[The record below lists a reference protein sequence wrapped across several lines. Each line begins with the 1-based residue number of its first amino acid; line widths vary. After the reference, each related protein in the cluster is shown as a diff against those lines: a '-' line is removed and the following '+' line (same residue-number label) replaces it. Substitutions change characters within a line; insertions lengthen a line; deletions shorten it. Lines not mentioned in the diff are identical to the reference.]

1 MPDEVLTRVAD
12 RVATL
17 TINRPEQRNA
27 LSPSALEALRGEFVR
42 LGADPEVR
50 AIVLCG
56 SGDRA
61 FCSGADMGGGSS
73 GVFNDPH
80 SYEAYVGR
88 RGFPDLFEAMHD
100 CPRPIVAAVRGYC
113 LAGGLGVALACDLI
127 VCGEG
132 ARFGTPEVQRGLF
145 PMMIFAEI
153 VRNLGLKQAM
163 ELVLM
168 GELLDGPR
176 AREFGFVNRC
186 VPDDD
191 LDRAVAEISTRLASF
206 SPAVLGLGKR
216 ACYTAADMGFR
227 QALEFLRSQLS
238 INLLTED
245 SREGLEAF
253 RDKRDPHFRG
263 R

>member
-1 MPDEVLTRVAD
+1 MPDEVVSQVAD
-12 RVATL
+12 RIATL

-27 LSPSALEALRGEFVR
+27 LSPATLETLRAEFVR
-42 LGADPEVR
+42 LGSDAEVR
-50 AIVLCG
+50 VIVLTG
-56 SGDRA
+56 AGDRA

-73 GVFNDPH
+73 GVFNDPQ
-80 SYEAYVGR
+80 SYEAYLGR
-88 RGFPDLFEAMHD
+88 AGFPDLFEAMHA
-100 CPRPIVAAVRGYC
+100 CPRPIIAAVRGYC

-168 GELLDGPR
+168 GELLPGSR

-186 VPDDD
+186 VPDDEID
-191 LDRAVAEISTRLASF
+191 AAVAEIAARLAGF

-216 ACYTAADMGFR
+216 ACYTVADMGFS
-227 QALEFLRSQLS
+227 QALEFLRSQLT

-245 SREGLEAF
+245 SAEGLQAF
-253 RDKRDPHFRG
+253 REKREPNFRG